1 VDEYFNYV
9 KRTTKVTISEVEQD
23 STTFLAVEG
32 RYQEG
37 DYANAAAG
45 LEGYLNRFPQGLF
58 ALKAHYLLAD
68 SYFRQGQNAKALPHY
83 EAVADAAKNQYTE
96 RSLYNGALA
105 GISLDGDRFFYVNPL
120 ASDGDHHRKAWFG
133 CACCPSNICRFMA
146 SLGNYIYAANDT
158 ALYVNLYIGNE
169 AQFKVGKEKVSVA
182 LTTNYPWQGN
192 STIRFHSNMYKS
204 LLLRVPDWCNN
215 YTVVVNDKPVSPMVA
230 NGYAYIKRHW
240 QEGDELTICMDMPVE
255 LVAADPRVKANE
267 GRRAVQR
274 GPLVYCAEQ
283 TDNATDIEY
292 IILNDT
298 TPLTAVDEPVLLGG
312 IVAIDAPTFRL
323 IPYYAWDNRE
333 NGKMAVWLLHNSNE
347 PADD

>member
-1 VDEYFNYV
+1 
-9 KRTTKVTISEVEQD
+9 
-23 STTFLAVEG
+23 
-32 RYQEG
+32 
-37 DYANAAAG
+37 
-45 LEGYLNRFPQGLF
+45 
-58 ALKAHYLLAD
+58 
-68 SYFRQGQNAKALPHY
+68 
-83 EAVADAAKNQYTE
+83 
-96 RSLYNGALA
+96 
-105 GISLDGDRFFYVNPL
+105 
-120 ASDGDHHRKAWFG
+120 
-133 CACCPSNICRFMA
+133 M
-146 SLGNYIYAANDT
+146 
-158 ALYVNLYIGNE
+158 
-169 AQFKVGKEKVSVA
+169 
-182 LTTNYPWQGN
+182 
-192 STIRFHSNMYKS
+192 
-204 LLLRVPDWCNN
+204 
-215 YTVVVNDKPVSPMVA
+215 PMVA
-230 NGYAYIKRHW
+230 NGYVYIKRHW

-347 PADD
+347 PADY